1 MTDAWLRFFGT
12 FSFMAGGRL
21 VSHGAWREISFCL
34 ISCFTF
40 GLAFIFSCPH
50 TSSKCYGHAP
60 HLLSVKTAMHAR
72 PHILRRTSMPRTSKP
87 HRCGRVVS
95 NGDSEDGRMSPRVKP
110 FSRSGTSDKDGRAW
124 PPLGNPSP

>member
-40 GLAFIFSCPH
+40 GLAFVFSCPH

-60 HLLSVKTAMHAR
+60 HLPSVKTAMHAR
-72 PHILRRTSMPRTSKP
+72 PHILRRTSMPRTSSLI
-87 HRCGRVVS
+87 VV
-95 NGDSEDGRMSPRVKP
+95 GGKCRMETVRTGGCPRE
-110 FSRSGTSDKDGRAW
+110 
-124 PPLGNPSP
+124 